1 MMQTKKNPNK
11 METKKDLLNK
21 MLDNRHLSGETF
33 LETLLQE
40 GKNTSARRKGYLYE
54 SIFQILILLKCIG
67 NIHYTEMYDGP
78 PSELQ
83 KTKDLTEFLEKNVET
98 GDNVLD
104 LTLKFNNTYIFF
116 SCKYKGKYGDTGVS
130 SIRDAIKSGGLY
142 GDYKIAL
149 IVKNRELIT
158 QHRYTNKQS
167 HLKLLHDEIS
177 KNNLLFG
184 EEDAVKGLD
193 KFVEQFSNYTGNIDE
208 FIEFINE
215 TYFLSSRKQLTMKLH
230 QKMTELKF
238 IELLSQPSLK
248 SPYFC
253 LAHKPR
259 SGKSITLLTLSK
271 YLLTNG
277 YSKILFLTSVPAT
290 IASFVKDMKEYV
302 EFRDIPF
309 VLQKDVDSLDSTF
322 CGIVLCSTEY
332 LKMDPNSKKR
342 TFLKRMNFDASII
355 DESHQGS
362 SNERT
367 KTDLLEEKEN
377 DDINKGIETITKN
390 TKITIF
396 ASGTSLKTQR
406 FYRIPKQQVFEWEM
420 EDESYMKQILTK
432 NKIEMIDLM
441 VSRHGSKFLEC
452 LNNPT
457 LDKDYSSQPTQ
468 ILLKNSIEQT
478 LINDI
483 ISYNQTNNVDFGYH
497 PSSLFALR
505 QEGEDKRGYENE
517 FEICKHSA
525 GENILIAFLDS
536 IISNDPQ
543 KDSVMKQIEG
553 LQYTYRSRKST
564 TENPLIFIVYLPVN
578 TGNGNIRQLQETLV
592 TFLEKHG
599 LWNDYLIE
607 YSNSMSDTGNTKET
621 YTKFID
627 NMMIRFRNYNDT
639 HENKKKGCILLLGS
653 KGTVG
658 ITYELCDVTISL
670 DSGHNLENQKQKYA
684 RALTAQPGKTIGI
697 NVDMNIQRSYS
708 YLLDVI
714 HKHRKSNPSNKS
726 YAEIVK
732 YLFENNIFL
741 FDPHRLKNGSMNMKP
756 LEILQYYQGEC
767 DKMMREVDDSYLL
780 EGIECNDDMRDMIN
794 NFHYKSPTYDK
805 VNPELEG
812 ENQDCP
818 KGGITNIKELESKKK
833 DDEEENVCED
843 KVGEENVDESE
854 QAKMEDMINRTCE
867 LCKQF
872 LFPLMALISRIYHI
886 SDFKEIFTNEITL
899 PLIMDLIKDK
909 IDLDLLESNIFI
921 QIMSSIIDMN
931 DEIVNN
937 IREIYSTAPSGKLRT
952 LIEKHF
958 IPSQEEK
965 KKNAEV
971 PTPVRLVDDM
981 LGIIPSDFWKTPKK
995 VFEPCCGKGNFV
1007 LGIFDKFWVGLE
1019 ELYPD
1024 YEERCRVIITEC
1036 LHYADITPLNVF
1048 ITTEILKC
1056 HVQSYCELEE
1066 LEWEFHSF
1074 VGDTLKMKMSGF
1086 NAVIGNPP
1094 YNNSQNNKGRRGGGD
1109 LLWNKFVKKSI
1120 DEYLVNNGLLVFVHP
1135 PGWRK
1140 PETSKSKYNDLFSL
1154 MTKENQIVYLEIHN
1168 ASDGMK
1174 MFHCGTRYDWYMIE
1188 KTPIYKN
1195 TIIKC
1200 QNGNIGEFDLSKW
1213 CFLPNSMFEVIQN
1226 MLSSD
1231 DDEVC
1236 NVLQST
1242 SVYESRKKHV
1252 SAEKNDIYKYTLIH
1266 STPQKGVRYMYSSV
1280 NNKGHFGIPK
1290 VIFGDSGISNSIIDI
1305 NGDYGMTQ
1313 HAIAIEI
1320 KDIAEGENI
1329 KRVIDSNKF
1338 KEILDACS
1346 WSNYQIDWRLFTE
1359 FKKDFWKEFV

>member
-1 MMQTKKNPNK
+1 MG
-11 METKKDLLNK
+11 TKKDLLQK
-21 MLDNRHLSGETF
+21 MLDNKHLPGETL
-33 LETLLQE
+33 LEILLQE
-40 GKNTSARRKGYLYE
+40 GKNTSAGRKGYLYE
-54 SIFQILILLKCIG
+54 SIFQILILLKCID

-83 KTKDLTEFLEKNVET
+83 KTKDLTEFLKKNVET

-116 SCKYKGKYGDTGVS
+116 SCKYKGKYCDTGVS
-130 SIRDAIKSGGLY
+130 SIHSAITKTELY
-142 GDYKIAL
+142 TDYKIAL
-149 IVKNRELIT
+149 IVKNKTVIT
-158 QHRYTNKQS
+158 KHRYTNQKS
-167 HLKLLHDEIS
+167 HLKLIHDEIS
-177 KNNLLFG
+177 SNNLLFD
-184 EEDAVKGLD
+184 EEDAVKGLS

-238 IELLSQPSLK
+238 IELLSQPRLK

-259 SGKSITLLTLSK
+259 SGKSITLLSLSK
-271 YLLTNG
+271 YLLSNG

-290 IASFVKDMKEYV
+290 IASFVKDMEKYV

-342 TFLKRMNFDASII
+342 DFLKRMNFDTSII

-367 KTDLLEEKEN
+367 KTDLLEEAEN
-377 DDINKGIETITKN
+377 CDIDKGIQTIAKN
-390 TKITIF
+390 TKLTIF
-396 ASGTSLKTQR
+396 ASGTSVKTQR
-406 FYRIPKQQVFEWEM
+406 FYRIPKQHVFEWEM
-420 EDESYMKQILTK
+420 EDESCMKQILTK
-432 NKIEMIDLM
+432 NKTELVDLM
-441 VSRHGSKFLEC
+441 VSRHGGKFLEC
-452 LNNPT
+452 LNDVT
-457 LDKDYSSQPTQ
+457 LDKDYSSQPIQ

-505 QEGEDKRGYENE
+505 QEGEDKREYENE
-517 FEICKHSA
+517 FEICKYSA
-525 GENILIAFLDS
+525 GENILAAFLDS

-564 TENPLIFIVYLPVN
+564 SENPLLFIIYLPVN

-592 TFLEKHG
+592 AFLEKHG
-599 LWNDYLIE
+599 LWMDYLIE

-627 NMMIRFRNYNDT
+627 SMMTRFENYNQN
-639 HENKKKGCILLLGS
+639 HANKKKGCILLLGN

-684 RALTAQPGKTIGI
+684 RALTGQPGKTIGI

-741 FDPHRLKNGSMNMKP
+741 FDPHRLKNGGMNFKP
-756 LEILQYYQGEC
+756 VEILSYYQGEC
-767 DKMMREVDDSYLL
+767 DKMMRELDDSYFL

-794 NFHYKSPTYDK
+794 IFHYKSPAYDK
-805 VNPELEG
+805 VNPDLEG

-833 DDEEENVCED
+833 DGD
-843 KVGEENVDESE
+843 GEEKEGDDEVSEKGLDEAE

-872 LFPLMALISRIYHI
+872 LFPLMALVSRIYHI
-886 SDFKEIFTNEITL
+886 SDFKEIFTNETTL

-921 QIMSSIIDMN
+921 QIMSSIIDIN
-931 DEIVNN
+931 AEIVNN
-937 IREIYSTAPSGKLRT
+937 IREIYSTAPSGKLRS

-971 PTPVRLVDDM
+971 PTPVKLVDDM

-1007 LGIFDKFWVGLE
+1007 LGIFDKFYYGLE
-1019 ELYPD
+1019 ETYPD
-1024 YEERCRVIITEC
+1024 SEERCRVIITEC
-1036 LHYADITPLNVF
+1036 LYYADITPLNVF

-1056 HVQSYCELEE
+1056 HVQSYCGLEE
-1066 LEWEFHSF
+1066 LEWEFHGF
-1074 VGDTLKMKMSGF
+1074 VGDTLKMSLGKF
-1086 NAVIGNPP
+1086 DAVIGNPP
-1094 YNNSQNNKGRRGGGD
+1094 YNNSQNNEGKRGGGD

-1120 DEYLVNNGLLVFVHP
+1120 DDYLIDNGLLVFVHP

-1140 PETSKSKYNDLFSL
+1140 PESSSSKYNQLFSL
-1154 MTKENQIVYLEIHN
+1154 MTKENQMVYLEIHD
-1168 ASDGMK
+1168 AGDGMK

-1188 KTPIYKN
+1188 KTSIYKN

-1200 QNGNIGEFDLSKW
+1200 QYGAIGEYDLNKW
-1213 CFLPNSMFEVIQN
+1213 SFLPNSMFDVIQN
-1226 MLSSD
+1226 MVAAD
-1231 DDEVC
+1231 GDERC

-1242 SVYESRKKHV
+1242 SAYESRKKHV
-1252 SAEKNDIYKYTLIH
+1252 STEKNDIYTYTLIH

-1290 VIFGDSGISNSIIDI
+1290 VIFGDSGISNSIVDVD
-1305 NGDYGMTQ
+1305 GKYGMTQ
-1313 HAIAIEI
+1313 HAMAIEI
-1320 KDIAEGENI
+1320 KDLAEGESI

-1338 KEILDACS
+1338 KEILDVCS
-1346 WSNYQIDWRLFTE
+1346 WSNYQIDWRLFTK
-1359 FKKDFWKEFV
+1359 FKKDFWKEVV

>member
-1 MMQTKKNPNK
+1 MMGP
-11 METKKDLLNK
+11 KKDLLKK
-21 MLDNRHLSGETF
+21 MLDNKHLQGRE
-33 LETLLQE
+33 LLLVLLNE
-40 GKNTSARRKGYLYE
+40 KKNTTASRKGYIYE
-54 SIFQILILLKCIG
+54 TVFQILILLKCIDT
-67 NIHYTEMYDGP
+67 IHYTEMFEGSP
-78 PSELQ
+78 TEL
-83 KTKDLTEFLEKNVET
+83 KRVEGITEFLKTNIQT
-98 GDNVLD
+98 GNNVLD
-104 LTLKFNNTYIFF
+104 LTLKLNNTYIFF
-116 SCKYKGKYGDTGVS
+116 SCKYKDKYCDTGVS
-130 SIRDAIKSGGLY
+130 SIRDAIESGGLY
-142 GDYKIAL
+142 RDYKIAL
-149 IVKNRELIT
+149 IVKNGEVIT

-177 KNNLLFG
+177 KNNLLLD
-184 EEDAVKGLD
+184 EEDAVKGLNR
-193 KFVEQFSNYTGNIDE
+193 FIEQFSNYTGNIDE
-208 FIEFINE
+208 FVEFINE
-215 TYFLSSRKQLTMKLH
+215 TYFLSSRKQLTMSLH
-230 QKMTELKF
+230 QKMTHLKF
-238 IELLSQPSLK
+238 IDLVSQPCLK

-259 SGKSITLLTLSK
+259 SGKSITLLAMSK

-290 IASFVKDMKEYV
+290 IASFVKEMGKYI

-342 TFLKRMNFDASII
+342 NFLKRMKFDAGII

-362 SNERT
+362 SNDRT
-367 KTDLLEEKEN
+367 KTDLLDGELDTDSQVKAM
-377 DDINKGIETITKN
+377 TKN
-390 TKITIF
+390 FRLTIF
-396 ASGTSLKTQR
+396 ASGTSVKTQR
-406 FYRIPKQQVFEWEM
+406 FYRIPKHHVFEWEM
-420 EDESYMKQILTK
+420 EDESCMKQILTK
-432 NKIEMIDLM
+432 NKTELVDLM
-441 VSRHGSKFLEC
+441 VSRHGGKFLEC
-452 LNNPT
+452 LNDVT
-457 LDKDYSSQPTQ
+457 LSKDYSSQPTQ
-468 ILLKNSIEQT
+468 ILLKNSIEQK
-478 LINDI
+478 LVDDI
-483 ISYNQTNNVDFGYH
+483 ISYNQKNNVDFGYH

-505 QEGEDKRGYENE
+505 QEGDDKKEYENE
-517 FEICKHSA
+517 FEICKYSD
-525 GENILIAFLDS
+525 GENILVAFLDS
-536 IISNDPQ
+536 IISKDLNN

-553 LQYTYRSRKST
+553 LQTTYRSRKSSV
-564 TENPLIFIVYLPVN
+564 EKPLLFIIYLPVN

-592 TFLEKHG
+592 AFLEKHG
-599 LWNDYLIE
+599 LWMDYHIE
-607 YSNSMSDTGNTKET
+607 YSNSINDTGNMKEA
-621 YTKFID
+621 YTKFVD
-627 NMMIRFRNYNDT
+627 GMMTRFENYNQN
-639 HENKKKGCILLLGS
+639 HENKKKGCILLLGN

-756 LEILQYYQGEC
+756 VEILSYYQGEC
-767 DKMMREVDDSYLL
+767 DKMMRELDDSYLL

-794 NFHYKSPTYDK
+794 SFHYKSPTYDK
-805 VNPELEG
+805 VNPDLEG

-833 DDEEENVCED
+833 DGD
-843 KVGEENVDESE
+843 GEEKEGDDEVSEKGVDEAE

-899 PLIMDLIKDK
+899 QLIMNLIKDK

-921 QIMSSIIDMN
+921 QIMSSIIDIN
-931 DEIVNN
+931 AEIVNN
-937 IREIYSTAPSGKLRT
+937 IREIYSTAPSGKLRS

-958 IPSQEEK
+958 IPSHEEK

-971 PTPVRLVDDM
+971 PTPVKLVDDM
-981 LGIIPSDFWKTPKK
+981 LGIIPSDFWKTSKK

-1007 LGIFDKFWVGLE
+1007 LGIFDKFYYGLE
-1019 ELYPD
+1019 EAYPNS
-1024 YEERCRVIITEC
+1024 EERCRVIITEC
-1036 LHYADITPLNVF
+1036 LYYADITPLNVF

-1056 HVQSYCELEE
+1056 HVQSYCGLEE
-1066 LEWEFHSF
+1066 LEWEFHGF
-1074 VGDTLKMKMSGF
+1074 VGDTLKMSLGKF
-1086 NAVIGNPP
+1086 DAVIGNPP
-1094 YNNSQNNKGRRGGGD
+1094 YNNSQNNQGKRGGGD

-1120 DEYLVNNGLLVFVHP
+1120 DDYLIDNGLLVFVHP

-1140 PETSKSKYNDLFSL
+1140 PESSTSKYNQLFSL
-1154 MTKENQIVYLEIHN
+1154 MTKENQMVYLEIHD
-1168 ASDGMK
+1168 AADGMK

-1200 QNGNIGEFDLSKW
+1200 QYGTIGEYDLSKW
-1213 CFLPNSMFEVIQN
+1213 SFLPNSMFEVIQN
-1226 MLSSD
+1226 MISVDGNECCKVIFNRTNYGSD
-1231 DDEVC
+1231 
-1236 NVLQST
+1236 N
-1242 SVYESRKKHV
+1242 KKHV
-1252 SAEKNDIYKYTLIH
+1252 SSEKNDIYTYTLIH

-1290 VIFGDSGISNSIIDI
+1290 VIFGDSGISNSIIDD
-1305 NGDYGMTQ
+1305 NGKYGMTQ

-1320 KDIAEGENI
+1320 KDLAEGESI

-1338 KEILDACS
+1338 KEILDVCS
-1346 WSNYQIDWRLFTE
+1346 WSNYQIDWRLFTK
-1359 FKKDFWKEFV
+1359 FKKDFWKEVV